1 MCLKVM
7 RIAISLRLSGMM
19 LSSSTIVLGNTVGKV
34 NEGSCVYWGSYWSDG
49 WVNESD
55 VRGGR
60 DDFLDCLK
68 ILLFGVGPYVSA

>member
-34 NEGSCVYWGSYWSDG
+34 NEGSCVY
-49 WVNESD
+49 
-55 VRGGR
+55 
-60 DDFLDCLK
+60 
-68 ILLFGVGPYVSA
+68 